1 MLTLIKKDEL
11 KQNDV
16 DKYKDEHPTQSDQ
29 VISLTVPDREQY
41 PEIMKLFK
49 LSLLI
54 ISSTANVKRGFSVLN
69 LIHTK
74 QRNRL
79 TVKHID
85 RLIRI
90 VLVGPEKSTKSEY
103 EKLTGSYSSM
113 SNRRNELTLLSS

>member
-74 QRNRL
+74 
-79 TVKHID
+79 
-85 RLIRI
+85 
-90 VLVGPEKSTKSEY
+90 
-103 EKLTGSYSSM
+103 
-113 SNRRNELTLLSS
+113 

>member
-29 VISLTVPDREQY
+29 VISLMVPDREQY

-90 VLVGPEKSTKSEY
+90 VLVGTEKSTKSEY

>member
-16 DKYKDEHPTQSDQ
+16 DKYKDEHPTQSDK

-54 ISSTANVKRGFSVLN
+54 ISSTANVKCGFSVLN

-74 QRNRL
+74 
-79 TVKHID
+79 
-85 RLIRI
+85 
-90 VLVGPEKSTKSEY
+90 
-103 EKLTGSYSSM
+103 
-113 SNRRNELTLLSS
+113 